1 MKQMEYTIKVTT
13 NVPVEPSL
21 LAGAMKDISGVESAL
36 VTNWR
41 VLPVKKVKS

>member
-1 MKQMEYTIKVTT
+1 MKQMEYTIKVIT

-21 LAGAMKDISGVESAL
+21 LVGEMTDIAEVESAL

-41 VLPVKKVKS
+41 VLPKVKAAK

>member
-21 LAGAMKDISGVESAL
+21 LAGAMKDIAGVESAS

>member
-1 MKQMEYTIKVTT
+1 MEYTIKVVT

-21 LAGAMKDISGVESAL
+21 LAGAMKDIAGVESAM

-41 VLPVKKVKS
+41 VLPVKREKS

>member
-21 LAGAMKDISGVESAL
+21 LAGAMKDIAGVESAL

-41 VLPVKKVKS
+41 VLPTKKAKS